1 MYISSCFEFHLFP
14 DQTPPPPKKKL
25 ESPPKV
31 LKVEKVEE
39 TEKHPNTIEISDN
52 LIDIITPTKHD
63 KEEPKKSG
71 KIENVSLY

>member
-1 MYISSCFEFHLFP
+1 MSPFKLYLFP
-14 DQTPPPPKKKL
+14 DQTPPPAKKL

-31 LKVEKVEE
+31 LEVEKVVE

-52 LIDIITPTKHD
+52 LIDITPTKHD

-71 KIENVSLY
+71 KI